1 MARKS
6 PAVEYAAS
14 VHPGLEEVA
23 GQEVIDRLPGARVL
37 ESRRGWVVLSYAG
50 PAADLL
56 ALRLTEDVFVVLYR
70 TAELPAYRSAAIPL
84 LTRMA
89 RSSRYWDQAWNAFQQ
104 TRSRPV
110 KRVTFRVIAQMSG
123 KLGFR
128 RQEARDAI
136 VAGIQSRRR
145 QGQTQRRGWKL
156 VADDAHLE
164 VWAPIVGQWALIAIR
179 LSDRRMRHRTYKQE
193 HVPASLRPTLA
204 AAMVYLSR
212 PRPGDRFCDPMCGA
226 GTILAERAQA
236 GPYRLLIGGDIDPE
250 ALKAT
255 RANLRSLA
263 RVPSPSSWQLEHL
276 RSGAIL
282 HEWDAQVLPLH
293 AGSLDVVVS
302 NLPFGEQIGSH
313 QENLALYERF
323 FGQLAR
329 VLEIG
334 GRAVLLTSERDLM
347 RDLIE
352 RRLMPH
358 EDVGLHQAAFR
369 RERQVLVGVLGQAA
383 RIYVLRRV

>member
-6 PAVEYAAS
+6 LAVEYAAS

-23 GQEVIDRLPGARVL
+23 GQEVVDRLSGARIL
-37 ESRRGWVVLSYAG
+37 DSKRGWIVLSYAG

-56 ALRLTEDVFVVLYR
+56 TLRTTEDLFVVLYR
-70 TAELPAYRSAAIPL
+70 TADLPSYRRAALPL

-89 RSSRYWDQAWNAFQQ
+89 RSSRYWSRAWNTFQQ

-123 KLGFR
+123 KHGFR

-136 VAGIQSRRR
+136 VAGIQSR
-145 QGQTQRRGWKL
+145 QTQTRGWKL
-156 VADDAHLE
+156 VGDDAHLE
-164 VWAPIVGQWALIAIR
+164 VWAPIVGAWALIAIR
-179 LSDRRMRHRTYKQE
+179 LSDRRMRHRTYKRV
-193 HVPASLRPTLA
+193 HTPASLRPTLA

-212 PRPGDRFCDPMCGA
+212 PRPDDRFCDPMCGA
-226 GTILAERAQA
+226 GTLLAERVQA
-236 GPYRLLIGGDIDPE
+236 GPYRLLVGGDIAPE
-250 ALKAT
+250 ALRAA

-263 RVPSPSSWQLEHL
+263 RALPVSAWQLDDL
-276 RSGAIL
+276 RGGTVL
-282 HEWDAQVLPLH
+282 HEWDAQGLSLRT
-293 AGSLDVVVS
+293 GSLNVVVS

-313 QENLALYERF
+313 QENPVLYDRF
-323 FGQLAR
+323 FSQLTR
-329 VLEIG
+329 VLERG

-347 RDLIE
+347 RTLIE
-352 RRLMPH
+352 RCPS
-358 EDVGLHQAAFR
+358 FR

-383 RIYVLRRV
+383 RIYVLRRI

>member
-1 MARKS
+1 MAKL
-6 PAVEYAAS
+6 PVAEYAAS
-14 VHPGLEEVA
+14 VHPGLEKVA
-23 GQEVIDRLPGARVL
+23 GQEIVERLSGARIL
-37 ESRRGWVVLSYAG
+37 DSKRGWIVWSYAG
-50 PAADLL
+50 SAADLL
-56 ALRLTEDVFVVLYR
+56 DLRTTEDVFVVLYR
-70 TAELPAYRSAAIPL
+70 TAELPLYRSGAIPL

-89 RSSRYWDQAWNAFQQ
+89 RGSRYWDQAWNAFQQ
-104 TRSRPV
+104 TRHRPV

-128 RQEARDAI
+128 RQEARDAV
-136 VAGIQSRRR
+136 VAGIQSR
-145 QGQTQRRGWKL
+145 QPQTRGWKL

-164 VWAPIVGQWALIAIR
+164 VWAPIVGEWALIALR

-193 HVPASLRPTLA
+193 HTPASLRPTLA

-212 PRPGDRFCDPMCGA
+212 PRPTDRFCDPMCGA

-236 GPYRLLIGGDIDPE
+236 GPYRLLVGGDIDPE
-250 ALKAT
+250 ALRAA

-263 RVPSPSSWQLEHL
+263 RVLPISAWQLDDLRTGTLFHL
-276 RSGAIL
+276 
-282 HEWDAQVLPLH
+282 WDAQALSLRT
-293 AGSLDVVVS
+293 GSLDVVVS

-313 QENLALYERF
+313 QENPALYDRF
-323 FGQLAR
+323 FAQLAR
-329 VLEIG
+329 VLERG

-347 RDLIE
+347 RGLLE
-352 RRLMPH
+352 RHPSL
-358 EDVGLHQAAFR
+358 R